1 MPTRMI
7 ADPPE
12 DPHIEP
18 ETADQ
23 TWGKLG
29 GELIPVPVVVPPV
42 LAPVTL
48 LEIIW
53 RLQLRLWV
61 TVVEAYWGAG
71 SVGQWANLRPDRRL
85 EEEREAR

>member
-29 GELIPVPVVVPPV
+29 GELIPAPVVVPPV

-48 LEIIW
+48 LETIW

-61 TVVEAYWGAG
+61 TVVEACWAAG
-71 SVGQWANLRPDRRL
+71 LVGQWANLRPDRRL